1 MAGMSQAEIRYQTE
15 HINDDRSATILGTT
29 ISMALLST
37 LAVIGRYACRKKLR
51 VALSYDD
58 FGIVIGLILNLGMC
72 FVVGYSVHFGSGRH
86 LLAVGKYNVQQFLK
100 LSYAFQ
106 LLYGSAIT
114 AIKLS
119 ILLFY
124 ARLFPKES
132 TSKTWRLCLYSLGVI
147 CIAFLVAGAP
157 TTIFQCIPVSYM
169 WTREGSA
176 RCINEQAFLY
186 FAQAYMVAT
195 DVAILSLPIPVVW
208 HLRVRRSKKIGVL
221 GIFLL
226 GSFVCI
232 TSIVRFFY
240 VGQIVPFD
248 ATWTQVNVTIW
259 SVIEPSTGI
268 VSACLPIMGPLL
280 RLRIA
285 DVRSLSWFTRTKSD
299 GSPHHAGSAGQQNIV
314 QMPERSAPAATSYT
328 KPRDMSVSDEE
339 MATPLSDGNV
349 GLEREKGE
357 SSG

>member
-37 LAVIGRYACRKKLR
+37 LAVIGRFACRKKLR
-51 VALSYDD
+51 VALSNDD
-58 FGIVIGLILNLGMC
+58 FFIVIGLILNLGMC
-72 FVVGYSVHFGSGRH
+72 FVVGYYLVP
-86 LLAVGKYNVQQFLK
+86 AFLK

-132 TSKTWRLCLYSLGVI
+132 TSRSWRLCLYSLGII

-157 TTIFQCIPVSYM
+157 VTIFQCIPVSYM
-169 WTREGSA
+169 WTRQGSA

-195 DVAILSLPIPVVW
+195 DVAILSLPIPVIW

-221 GIFLL
+221 AIFLL

-280 RLRIA
+280 RVRLA

-299 GSPHHAGSAGQQNIV
+299 GSPHQAGSAGQPNVV
-314 QMPERSAPAATSYT
+314 QMPQRSAQAVPAATSYT

-339 MATPLSDGNV
+339 MATPLSDGDI
-349 GLEREKGE
+349 GSERGKRE